1 VDICVPDRLPQSL
14 GLCRMPGGGD
24 KKSMGLNN
32 NSCYVGFV
40 GSMESQ
46 ARDLFVCS
54 PRS

>member
-32 NSCYVGFV
+32 NSCD
-40 GSMESQ
+40 SDS
-46 ARDLFVCS
+46 DSDSDSCDS
-54 PRS
+54 CD